1 MWVGGLGG
9 MGYWRDH
16 DHHVCCVHPFSPATV
31 EIEGESRRIIVIDA
45 TYGGNVTR
53 LINHSCE
60 PNVGLKKVV
69 PFPSSVHHQ
78 LQAHGRPPSRTEWLT
93 DRTAL

>member
-16 DHHVCCVHPFSPATV
+16 DHHVCCVHAFSPATV

-60 PNVGLKKVV
+60 PNVGLKKVRAV
-69 PFPSSVHHQ
+69 PEFRPSPTPGTR
-78 LQAHGRPPSRTEWLT
+78 APPLPNRMA
-93 DRTAL
+93 D